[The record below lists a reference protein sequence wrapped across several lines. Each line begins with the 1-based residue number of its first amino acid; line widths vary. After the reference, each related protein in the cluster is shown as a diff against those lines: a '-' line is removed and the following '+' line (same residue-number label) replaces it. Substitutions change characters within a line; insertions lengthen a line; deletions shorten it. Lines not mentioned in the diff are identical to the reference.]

1 MSDASSRRGLKSSAA
16 AAALPGVLYGA
27 AGVAGLWAVAPF
39 GLSAYYS
46 ATSGLKVRVGRLG
59 VRKWRPVL
67 HDVRVRSPDG
77 VELVTMSSISSGGS
91 IPGVQGTAT
100 NSHFTVIFSARD
112 LVVNSWDVVRAASWA
127 PRIGFEGKV
136 AITLRLKADP
146 NINTVVDRV
155 TFDARRVEALRGGA
169 VETVGFVRALTRDA
183 LRADYA
189 HIPRELRKGARRVLR
204 ERFSEDAARV
214 RSTTL
219 SAIGDIREAARR
231 VDTALDGLPD
241 LEQYREYAR
250 KTDSL
255 LGGIA
260 SWLGGGGGRRTND
273 NRSVMRDEEE
283 MAEARSDYARMDLR
297 QGYREL
303 NE

>member
-1 MSDASSRRGLKSSAA
+1 MADSTPRRGLKSA
-16 AAALPGVLYGA
+16 AAALPGVFYGA
-27 AGVAGLWAVAPF
+27 AGVAGLWLAAPF

-46 ATSGLKVRVGRLG
+46 ATSGLKVRVGRVG
-59 VRKWRPVL
+59 IRKWRPVL
-67 HDVRVRSPDG
+67 HNVRVRSPDG
-77 VELVTMSSISSGGS
+77 VELVSMSSVSSGGS
-91 IPGVQGTAT
+91 MGVQGTAM

-127 PRIGFEGKV
+127 PRIAFEGKV
-136 AITLRLKADP
+136 AISLRLNPENDNNEKKM
-146 NINTVVDRV
+146 ISVVDRV

-169 VETVGFVRALTRDA
+169 VESVGFVRALTRDA

-189 HIPRELRKGARRVLR
+189 HVPRELRRSARRILR
-204 ERFSEDAARV
+204 ERFSEDAARM

-260 SWLGGGGGRRTND
+260 SWLGGGRR
-273 NRSVMRDEEE
+273 NRNVRDEEE
-283 MAEARSDYARMDLR
+283 RSGRDRGEHARMDLR

-303 NE
+303 DE